1 MNTISGGGE
10 KPEKLII
17 KEKKKIQQSIEKT
30 KFKKSEGS
38 KIVSRHREGG
48 RR

>member
-1 MNTISGGGE
+1 MNTISSGGE
-10 KPEKLII
+10 KHKKLSM

-38 KIVSRHREGG
+38 KIGSRHREGG